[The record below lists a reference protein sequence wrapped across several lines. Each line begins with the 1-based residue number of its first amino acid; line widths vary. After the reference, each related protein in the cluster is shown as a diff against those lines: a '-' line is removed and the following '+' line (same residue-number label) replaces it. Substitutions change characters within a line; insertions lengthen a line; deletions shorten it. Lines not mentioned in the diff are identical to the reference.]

1 MMSVLVHPDMTLFG
15 SWEFRVRLV
24 VLSSY
29 DAQSY
34 VWFPLKLNIVETA
47 TVLEVDDGL
56 TEVIDT
62 LRDQFMF
69 PIEVELDKD
78 LIIDLGSVIT
88 QFGQQGDYVDYDI
101 VLFDVR
107 PTSAESAMALV
118 RDVGL
123 VNDYL

>member
-24 VLSSY
+24 LLPSY
-29 DAQSY
+29 EAQSY
-34 VWFPLKLNIVETA
+34 VWFPLKLNIVEPA

-118 RDVGL
+118 RGVGL

>member
-24 VLSSY
+24 LLPSY

-34 VWFPLKLNIVETA
+34 VWFPLKLNIVEPA

-118 RDVGL
+118 RGVGQ

>member
-24 VLSSY
+24 LLPSY

-34 VWFPLKLNIVETA
+34 VWFPLKLNIVEPA

-118 RDVGL
+118 RGVGL

>member
-1 MMSVLVHPDMTLFG
+1 MSVLVHPDMTLFG

-24 VLSSY
+24 LLPSY

-34 VWFPLKLNIVETA
+34 VWFPLKLNIVEPA

-118 RDVGL
+118 RGVGL

>member
-1 MMSVLVHPDMTLFG
+1 MSVLVHPDMTLFG

-24 VLSSY
+24 LLPSY
-29 DAQSY
+29 EAQSY
-34 VWFPLKLNIVETA
+34 VWFPLKLNIIETA

-118 RDVGL
+118 RGVGL

>member
-24 VLSSY
+24 LLPSY
-29 DAQSY
+29 EAQSY
-34 VWFPLKLNIVETA
+34 VWFPLKLNIIETA

-118 RDVGL
+118 RGVGL